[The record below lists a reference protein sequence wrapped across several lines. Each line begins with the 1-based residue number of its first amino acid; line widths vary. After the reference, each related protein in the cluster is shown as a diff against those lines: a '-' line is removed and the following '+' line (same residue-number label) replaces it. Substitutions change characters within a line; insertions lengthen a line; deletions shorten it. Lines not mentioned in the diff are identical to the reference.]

1 MVVDDDGNEDDVSSL
16 EGETLLVSLDDSDID
31 DESLRE
37 DDDETERV
45 VDELIDAAPDAVMDV
60 EGPFDDVSD
69 VDAPNDADA
78 ADVTDT
84 DPDAFIDVGFA
95 DLDLEL
101 ELELELDGDWDWT
114 DDDRD

>member
-1 MVVDDDGNEDDVSSL
+1 MDRDEDDVSSL

-60 EGPFDDVSD
+60 EGAFDDVLD
-69 VDAPNDADA
+69 GDAPNDADA
-78 ADVTDT
+78 ADVVDT
-84 DPDAFIDVGFA
+84 DPDAFIDVAFP
-95 DLDLEL
+95 DLDFEL

-114 DDDRD
+114 DTDRD

>member
-1 MVVDDDGNEDDVSSL
+1 MDDDGDEDDVSSL

-45 VDELIDAAPDAVMDV
+45 VDELIDADPDAVMDV

-95 DLDLEL
+95 DLDFEL